1 MRLFGYARVSTSQQS
16 LDIQIKALK
25 ESGVK
30 SHRLFT
36 DKASGKDAERKG
48 LQLLRVKVEPGD
60 VILVKKLDRLGRD
73 TADMVHLVK
82 DFDAMG
88 VHIRF
93 LDDSISTE
101 GEMGK
106 MVVTILSAVAQ
117 AERHRILERTN
128 EGRLEAKLK
137 GVKFGRKRTID
148 REKII
153 SLYKSGIGATAI
165 SKQAKISRSTVY
177 KLVKDHLTSSGEV
190 LRA

>member
-1 MRLFGYARVSTSQQS
+1 MRLFGYARVSTGQQS

-25 ESGVK
+25 EAGIK
-30 SHRLFT
+30 PHRIFT
-36 DKASGKDAERKG
+36 DKASGADAEREG

-82 DFDAMG
+82 EFDAIG
-88 VHIRF
+88 VSIRF
-93 LDDSISTE
+93 LDDGISTE

-128 EGRLEAKLK
+128 EGRIAAKLE

-148 REKII
+148 REKVV
-153 SLYKSGIGATAI
+153 SLYKSGMGATAI
-165 SKQAKISRSTVY
+165 AHQTKIGRSTVY
-177 KLVKDHLTSSGEV
+177 KLVKDHL
-190 LRA
+190 

>member
-1 MRLFGYARVSTSQQS
+1 MRLFGYARVSTNQQS

-60 VILVKKLDRLGRD
+60 IILVKKLDRLGRD

-93 LDDSISTE
+93 LDDGISTE

-148 REKII
+148 RKKII

-177 KLVKDHLTSSGEV
+177 KLVKDHLTSSGEA
-190 LRA
+190 LKA